1 MFRALPRKGA
11 APFGEDMWG
20 DPRSSVMISLARPA
34 WPTLPAVDR
43 DLRPLP
49 AAPLRTESAFYGQY
63 AWCLDIFPT
72 VREVSRR
79 LREELSRQGETL
91 EDWQRE
97 EVAVNAFM
105 LSSALTDAVDD
116 YLAGESYDFSP
127 AAVLPGMRALTG
139 VLERVLDA
147 RRRYRARGQAGPRR
161 GRG

>member
-1 MFRALPRKGA
+1 MGFSGHARIAEGPLMPYVSSVNSKGG

-20 DPRSSVMISLARPA
+20 DPRAAVMISLARPA
-34 WPTLPAVDR
+34 WPALPAVER

-49 AAPLRTESAFYGQY
+49 AAPLRTESTFYGRY

-72 VREVSRR
+72 VREVSHR

-116 YLAGESYDFSP
+116 YLAGESYDLSP
-127 AAVLPGMRALTG
+127 AAVLPGLRAG
-139 VLERVLDA
+139 
-147 RRRYRARGQAGPRR
+147 
-161 GRG
+161 